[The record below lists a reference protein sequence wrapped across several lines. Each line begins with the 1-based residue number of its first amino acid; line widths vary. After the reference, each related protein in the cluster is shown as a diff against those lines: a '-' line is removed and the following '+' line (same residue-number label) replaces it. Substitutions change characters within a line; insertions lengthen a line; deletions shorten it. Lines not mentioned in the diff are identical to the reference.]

1 MTITELNFLK
11 STEGKLL
18 LERYEGYDETA
29 LFHLL
34 LKSSKKRKMPFLSAV
49 VTLIGLR
56 KKAADKFSKSWEM
69 FFTSLG
75 LEQSTGENIA
85 RYIASRFKP
94 EWRVA
99 DLTCGLGGNL
109 IFLAEQCREVL
120 ALDKDE
126 LNLNCAKLN
135 AELYGVKNKINFIL
149 GEVREKL
156 EAGQIKAD
164 AFFLDPARDR
174 EGKSK
179 TRSILNSQPPLLEI
193 LAPIFLVTRNVGIK
207 ISPAFDYQEL
217 ELLPDKPEVEIISED
232 NTNKVAMLW
241 FGKLKTAARRATIL
255 SGDSLYSYTNQDQ
268 KNPDF
273 STDLLAYLYEPNKA
287 IVKAHLIDELAVE
300 YGLAKIN
307 PYLSFLTG
315 NQLVGSDRPGLW
327 RIFKVL
333 ACDPFSWAK
342 LQNFLRDHQIE
353 RINILTKRF
362 PLKPEELYKKLKIKE
377 GGDLFLILTVLS
389 DEKRYYVLA
398 EKA

>member
-1 MTITELNFLK
+1 M
-11 STEGKLL
+11 

>member
-11 STEGKLL
+11 SAAGKSL
-18 LERYEGYDETA
+18 LERYGDYDEAA
-29 LFHLL
+29 LFRLL
-34 LKSSKKRKMPFLSAV
+34 LKSNKKEKILFLAAI
-49 VTLIGLR
+49 VTLIKLR
-56 KKAADKFSKSWEM
+56 RKATEKFSRSSEM
-69 FFTSLG
+69 FFTTLG
-75 LEQSTGENIA
+75 LEQSTGEKIA
-85 RYIASRFKP
+85 RYISSRFRTYWK
-94 EWRVA
+94 VV
-99 DLTCGLGGNL
+99 DLSSGIGGNL
-109 IFLAEQCREVL
+109 IFLAEHCRQVTAVDKNETNLTCAQYNCEV
-120 ALDKDE
+120 
-126 LNLNCAKLN
+126 
-135 AELYGVKNKINFIL
+135 YGVGEKIKFINGEAQKNINSD
-149 GEVREKL
+149 
-156 EAGQIKAD
+156 AD

-193 LAPIFLVTRNVGIK
+193 LSQIFLVTRNVGVK

-241 FGKLKTAARRATIL
+241 FGDLKIAARRATIL
-255 SGDSLYSYTNQDQ
+255 SGDSLYSYNDQ
-268 KNPDF
+268 EQNNPDF
-273 STDLLAYLYEPNKA
+273 SSTPLAYLYEPNKA
-287 IVKAHLIDELAVE
+287 IIKAHLIDELAVE

-307 PYLSFLTG
+307 SQLSLLTG
-315 NQLVGSDRPGLW
+315 DRIVGSDRPGLW

-333 ACDPFSWAK
+333 VCEPFSWAK
-342 LQNFLRDHQIE
+342 LQNFLQNRQIE

-377 GGDLFLILTVLS
+377 GGNLFLILTVLS